1 MKKVNIV
8 DYGCGNILSLQ
19 RAIERVGFQAH
30 ITKNKKII
38 LNSDFLILP
47 GVGAFSYAMNLL
59 RENNLINTLND
70 YVINKKGKILGICL
84 GMQLFMSKSFE
95 MGEHKGL
102 NFIEGEV
109 IKINN
114 IKNSK
119 DFKIPHISWN
129 EVFLNNKIKKQKL
142 LDNKII
148 NKDFYFVHSY
158 IAKTSKDNETLAYC
172 KYFDINVPAIIQKNN
187 IIGCQFHPEK
197 SGVNGFNFLNKI
209 LTDN

>member
-1 MKKVNIV
+1 
-8 DYGCGNILSLQ
+8 
-19 RAIERVGFQAH
+19 
-30 ITKNKKII
+30 
-38 LNSDFLILP
+38 
-47 GVGAFSYAMNLL
+47 MNLL

-129 EVFLNNKIKKQKL
+129 EVFLNNKIKKQ
-142 LDNKII
+142 N
-148 NKDFYFVHSY
+148 Y
-158 IAKTSKDNETLAYC
+158 
-172 KYFDINVPAIIQKNN
+172 
-187 IIGCQFHPEK
+187 
-197 SGVNGFNFLNKI
+197 
-209 LTDN
+209 